1 MKGHVLLKN
10 KQDTLRM
17 VNECLEI
24 VSNLKLEDMKKEEV
38 ISYKFSWRTFRF
50 EKVVNEIYVKNF
62 LLQKQEEVKDYLK
75 DLVNMIMTGNEIY
88 LSTTS
93 YNELVK
99 LSKGDININAYW
111 LLYY

>member
-50 EKVVNEIYVKNF
+50 EKVVKEIYVKNF

-75 DLVNMIMTGNEIY
+75 YLVNMIMTDNEVY
-88 LSTTS
+88 LSTIS

>member
-1 MKGHVLLKN
+1 
-10 KQDTLRM
+10 M
-17 VNECLEI
+17 VSRCFDCVTFLNLTILYYVFIQEI
-24 VSNLKLEDMKKEEV
+24 

-50 EKVVNEIYVKNF
+50 EKVVKEIYVKNF

-75 DLVNMIMTGNEIY
+75 DLVNMIMTDNEVY

-99 LSKGDININAYW
+99 LSKGDIDINAYW